1 MIEIRKLDERGQ
13 IVFSYEGRL
22 ISAGDRWSIVEA
34 IFTRDNV
41 DAGYVIF
48 RKGDRYLE
56 WFYADRWYNIFELH
70 DVSDDHL
77 KGWYCNI
84 TRPATITAEFIAWP
98 DLALDVFVFPTA
110 EILIV
115 DQDEFDALGLDPAI
129 RAEAWRGVEALREQ
143 VRRRESPFHQL
154 PALTIVP

>member
-1 MIEIRKLDERGQ
+1 MVEIRKLDERGK

-22 ISAGDRWSIVEA
+22 INAGDGWSVVEA
-34 IFTRDNV
+34 IFTREDV
-41 DAGYVIF
+41 DAGYVVF

-70 DVSDDHL
+70 DVSDDQL

-84 TRPATITAEFIAWP
+84 THSATITAGLIAWS
-98 DLALDVFVFPTA
+98 DLALDVFVTPTA

-115 DQDEFDALGLDPAI
+115 DQDEFDALDLDPAI
-129 RAEAWRGVEALREQ
+129 RAEAWRGVEALRDQ
-143 VRRRESPFHQL
+143 VRRREAPFHQL
-154 PALTIVP
+154 PTPSTRP